1 MVMMNAAD
9 LHDDS
14 GSARRNGCRYRRGR
28 AEKAKGKN
36 WNQQFIHGDFPLWV
50 NVSPMINA
58 CKARE
63 FPARICITPCTAS
76 AGKQDMAVNT
86 QWIYARKPGAEVGP
100 ENFDLMEASMPEPKP
115 GEVLVRTTLLSLD
128 PASRAWMQG
137 ATYRSQLNPGDVM
150 AGWGLGEVVSS
161 NANGFEPG
169 DLVSGEYGWQRYAS
183 LPARALTKHDKKH
196 KPEHILGVLG
206 ITGLT
211 AYFGMLDVGRPRPG
225 ETVLVSGAAGAV
237 GSIAGQI
244 AKIAGCR
251 VIGTTGGADKCRW
264 IVDELGFD
272 AAIDYKSGNLDKALK
287 AACPN
292 GLDVYFDNTGGD
304 VLAAALRRMNV
315 FGRVSC
321 CGAISQYNTAT
332 PAPGPFGVPGFI
344 VTKRIRMEGFVV
356 MDFYNRRAQA
366 EDALG
371 RWLAEGKLKAPVD
384 IVEGFEKMPSALAGM
399 FAGKNKGKLMVR
411 V

>member
-1 MVMMNAAD
+1 MAA
-9 LHDDS
+9 
-14 GSARRNGCRYRRGR
+14 N
-28 AEKAKGKN
+28 K
-36 WNQQFIHGDFPLWV
+36 
-50 NVSPMINA
+50 
-58 CKARE
+58 
-63 FPARICITPCTAS
+63 
-76 AGKQDMAVNT
+76 
-86 QWIYARKPGAEVGP
+86 QWIYARKPAAEVGP
-100 ENFDLMEASMPEPKP
+100 ENFDLREAPMPEPRA

-150 AGWGLGEVVSS
+150 AGWGLGEVVAS
-161 NANGFEPG
+161 NAKGFEPG
-169 DLVSGEYGWQRYAS
+169 DLVSGEYGWQQFAA
-183 LPARALTKHDKKH
+183 LPARALTRHDRKH

-244 AKIAGCR
+244 ARIAGCR
-251 VIGTTGGADKCRW
+251 VIGTTGGPDKCKW
-264 IVDELGFD
+264 IVDDLGFD
-272 AAIDYKSGNLDKALK
+272 AAIDYKSDTLDKALK

-292 GLDVYFDNTGGD
+292 GLDVYFDNTGGE

-321 CGAISQYNTAT
+321 CGAISQYNTST

-371 RWLAEGKLKAPVD
+371 RWLGEGKLKAPVD
-384 IVEGFEKMPSALAGM
+384 VVEGFEKMPSALAGM
-399 FAGKNKGKLMVR
+399 FAGKNRGKLMVR

>member
-1 MVMMNAAD
+1 VTQN
-9 LHDDS
+9 
-14 GSARRNGCRYRRGR
+14 R
-28 AEKAKGKN
+28 
-36 WNQQFIHGDFPLWV
+36 
-50 NVSPMINA
+50 
-58 CKARE
+58 
-63 FPARICITPCTAS
+63 
-76 AGKQDMAVNT
+76 
-86 QWIYARKPGAEVGP
+86 QWIYARKPASEVGP
-100 ENFDLMEASMPEPKP
+100 DNFDLRESAVPEPKP
-115 GEVLVRTTLLSLD
+115 GEVLVKTTLLSLD

-161 NANGFEPG
+161 NAKGFEPG
-169 DLVSGEYGWQRYAS
+169 DLVSGEYGWQQYAAM
-183 LPARALTKHDKKH
+183 PARALTRHDKKH
-196 KPEHILGVLG
+196 KPEHILGALG

-244 AKIAGCR
+244 AKISGCR
-251 VIGTTGGADKCRW
+251 VIGTTRGADKCKW

-272 AAIDYKSGNLDKALK
+272 AAIDYQSDNLDKALK

-292 GLDVYFDNTGGD
+292 GLDVYFDNTGGA
-304 VLAAALRRMNV
+304 VLEVALRRMNV
-315 FGRVSC
+315 FGRVAC
-321 CGAISQYNTAT
+321 CGAISQYNTGT
-332 PAPGPFGVPGFI
+332 PSPGPFGVPGFI

-366 EDALG
+366 EAALAGWLESG
-371 RWLAEGKLKAPVD
+371 RLKAPVD

-399 FAGKNKGKLMVR
+399 FAGQNRGKLMVR

>member
-1 MVMMNAAD
+1 
-9 LHDDS
+9 
-14 GSARRNGCRYRRGR
+14 
-28 AEKAKGKN
+28 
-36 WNQQFIHGDFPLWV
+36 
-50 NVSPMINA
+50 
-58 CKARE
+58 
-63 FPARICITPCTAS
+63 
-76 AGKQDMAVNT
+76 MAVNK
-86 QWIYARKPGAEVGP
+86 QWIYARKPVAEVGP
-100 ENFDLMEASMPEPKP
+100 ENFDLVEGPMPEPKT

-137 ATYRSQLNPGDVM
+137 ATYRSQLNPGDLM

-161 NANGFEPG
+161 NMKGFEPG
-169 DLVSGEYGWQRYAS
+169 DLVSGEYGWQQYAAFS
-183 LPARALTKHDKKH
+183 AKALTKHDKKH
-196 KPEHILGVLG
+196 KPEHILGALG

-244 AKIAGCR
+244 AKISGCR
-251 VIGTTGGADKCRW
+251 VIGTTRSAEKCKW

-272 AAIDYKSGNLDKALK
+272 AAIDYTGENLDKALK
-287 AACPN
+287 DACPN
-292 GLDVYFDNTGGD
+292 GLDVYFDNTGGE
-304 VLAAALRRMNV
+304 VLAAALRRMNL

-321 CGAISQYNTAT
+321 CGAISQYNTSK
-332 PAPGPFGVPGFI
+332 PEPGPFGVPGFL

-356 MDFYNRRAQA
+356 MDFYNRKAQA
-366 EDALG
+366 EAALA

-384 IVEGFEKMPSALAGM
+384 VVEGFEKMPSALAGM

>member
-1 MVMMNAAD
+1 
-9 LHDDS
+9 
-14 GSARRNGCRYRRGR
+14 
-28 AEKAKGKN
+28 
-36 WNQQFIHGDFPLWV
+36 
-50 NVSPMINA
+50 
-58 CKARE
+58 
-63 FPARICITPCTAS
+63 
-76 AGKQDMAVNT
+76 MAVNK
-86 QWIYARKPGAEVGP
+86 QWIYARKPVAEVGP
-100 ENFDLMEASMPEPKP
+100 ENFDLVEGPMPEPKT

-137 ATYRSQLNPGDVM
+137 ATYRSQLNPGDLM

-161 NANGFEPG
+161 NTKGFEPG
-169 DLVSGEYGWQRYAS
+169 DLVSGEYGWQQYAAFS
-183 LPARALTKHDKKH
+183 AKALTKHDKKH
-196 KPEHILGVLG
+196 KPEHILGALG

-244 AKIAGCR
+244 AKISGCR
-251 VIGTTGGADKCRW
+251 VIGTTRGAEKCKW

-272 AAIDYKSGNLDKALK
+272 AAIDYTGENLDKALK
-287 AACPN
+287 DACPN
-292 GLDVYFDNTGGD
+292 GLDVYFDNTGGE
-304 VLAAALRRMNV
+304 VLAAALRRMNL

-321 CGAISQYNTAT
+321 CGAISQYNTSK
-332 PAPGPFGVPGFI
+332 PEPGPFGVPGFL

-356 MDFYNRRAQA
+356 MDFYNRKAQA
-366 EDALG
+366 EAALA

-384 IVEGFEKMPSALAGM
+384 VVEGFEKMPSALAGM